1 MTKPKILV
9 VDDEKMNIELLHHSL
24 KDLYTVIAVKEG
36 AIAFDV
42 AKRERPDLI
51 LLDIVMPGMD
61 GYEICK
67 ALKNDPDT
75 KDIAIIFV
83 TGKDA
88 LEDELIGLN
97 LGAIDYFRKPFS
109 TALVR
114 ARIKNQIELIKKTRQ
129 LEEMAW
135 VDGLTGIWNRRMFNT
150 KFADACR
157 YAQRNKRAISV
168 MLIDIDYFKQ
178 YNDNYGHAAGDE
190 VLVKVAKAL
199 LVGAGRPFDTVA
211 RYGGEEFIILLNDV
225 HPQDGALVGEK
236 VRELVEGLDI
246 EHKFSSIHK
255 VLTVSVGVAT
265 SGQTSEFIDQEAL
278 LKLADKCLY
287 EAKGAGRNCVIS
299 TDFRPTYDELNSLD

>member
-1 MTKPKILV
+1 
-9 VDDEKMNIELLHHSL
+9 MNIELLHHSL

>member
-1 MTKPKILV
+1 V
-9 VDDEKMNIELLHHSL
+9 VDDEKMNIELLHHGL

-36 AIAFDV
+36 GIAFDV

-51 LLDIVMPGMD
+51 LLDIIMPDMD

-67 ALKNDPDT
+67 LLKNDPET

-97 LGAIDYFRKPFS
+97 LGAIDYFRKPLS

-114 ARIKNQIELIKKTRQ
+114 ARIKNQIELIQKTRQ

-150 KFADACR
+150 KFAEACR

-199 LVGAGRPFDTVA
+199 LLGAGRPFDTVA

-255 VLTVSVGVAT
+255 VLTVSVGVAS
-265 SGQTSEFIDQEAL
+265 SGQTNEFIDQEAL

-299 TDFRPTYDELNSLD
+299 TDFRPTYDELNSID